1 MIIELFFFFILLTI
15 LKTVLLT
22 HAFAE
27 KLLCLLYQGSRCL
40 QMSFGYRLVPL

>member
-1 MIIELFFFFILLTI
+1 MIIELLFYFFFLTN

-22 HAFAE
+22 HAFTE